1 MELVKLLRS
10 NELFAGLSDSQVG
23 KLASIFHEK
32 TFSKGEMVFAQGEK
46 GDRLYLVRSGFVEV
60 VAQNEGDTANSKALV
75 HLGPGQSV
83 GEIALIDQG
92 PRSATVRSVEDGTSI
107 AYVGREE
114 FEKLCDSDSAIGYR
128 VMRNIAADLS
138 FKLRHQTL
146 RR

>member
-10 NELFAGLSDSQVG
+10 NELFAGLNDAQFE
-23 KLASIFHEK
+23 KLAGIFQEM
-32 TFSKGEMVFAQGEK
+32 TYNKGEMVFAQGDS
-46 GDRLYLVRSGFVEV
+46 GDRLYLVRTGFVEV
-60 VAQNEGDTANSKALV
+60 AAQSEGAPSGSKPLV

-92 PRSATVRSVEDGTSI
+92 ARSATVRAVDDGTVM
-107 AYVGREE
+107 AYVGREA
-114 FEKLCDSDSAIGYR
+114 FEKLCDSDTAIGYR